1 MQLVAA
7 VFFFL
12 CLYICDMVHDV
23 LGSAIESYFLKGDN
37 TPVRVF
43 INKNEEPEMYPS
55 IFFRSYRNM
64 LKYEKIAM
72 KECKGSVLDLGCGAG
87 CHALYLQNK
96 GFDVTAV
103 EVSKKSASVAKAQ
116 GVNKVVNEDWRNL
129 NLKNFDTILVLMNG
143 MGLAESP
150 DELKGMF
157 RKLKGFLTKK
167 GSILIDSTDV
177 TYAKADWPMLDSEYF
192 GKVQFEL
199 KYKGKTQ
206 CFPWLFVDF
215 ETAFKTAK
223 SVKLNVEVL
232 ERARNGHYLLR
243 LSKL

>member
-1 MQLVAA
+1 MA
-7 VFFFL
+7 
-12 CLYICDMVHDV
+12 HDI
-23 LGSAIESYFLKGDN
+23 LGSAIESYFLRKDD
-37 TPVRVF
+37 TPVRIF

-55 IFFRSYRNM
+55 IFFRPYKNM
-64 LKYEKIAM
+64 LKYEKIAL
-72 KECKGSVLDLGCGAG
+72 KESLGKVLDLGCGAG
-87 CHALYLQNK
+87 CHTLYLQAK
-96 GFDVTAV
+96 GHDVTAV
-103 EVSKKSASVAKAQ
+103 EISMKSAEVAQAR
-116 GVNKVVNEDWRNL
+116 GVVTIINEDWRNL
-129 NLKNFDTILVLMNG
+129 SLKNFDTVLVLMNG

-150 DELKGMF
+150 SELKVMF
-157 RKLKGFLTKK
+157 RKLKGFLSKN

-215 ETAFKTAK
+215 ETAIQTAK

-232 ERARNGHYLLR
+232 ERARNGHFLLR

>member
-1 MQLVAA
+1 
-7 VFFFL
+7 
-12 CLYICDMVHDV
+12 MVYDV
-23 LGSAIESYFLKGDN
+23 LGSAIESYFLKDDD

-55 IFFRSYRNM
+55 IFFRGYRNM

-72 KECKGSVLDLGCGAG
+72 KESKGSILDLGCAAG
-87 CHALYLQNK
+87 CHSLYLQGK

-103 EVSKKSASVAKAQ
+103 EISKKSIHVAAAR
-116 GVNKVVNEDWRNL
+116 GVQHVINEDWRNL
-129 NLKNFDTILVLMNG
+129 KLKNFDTVLVLMNG

-150 DELKGMF
+150 TELKRMF
-157 RKLKGFLTKK
+157 RKLKSFLSNK

-215 ETAFKTAK
+215 ETAVKTAR

-232 ERARNGHYLLR
+232 ERARNGHFLLR
-243 LSKL
+243 LSKLS